1 MQCVSKVTINKKIAS
16 VCLFQQIIT
25 AFAGVR
31 RPWDNTVG
39 LLQAIRTILQ
49 AKPDGLTPQQIRD
62 VIKREYPSLYGT
74 DSHRS
79 NVEKGHYKD
88 LDHALLAQIYV
99 AYRTASDIY
108 ADKSV
113 KPMKFS
119 LMSAEMVPASSEEE
133 LVEFEN
139 LEKLEEGRGT
149 LYVLGTNL
157 FTKSGD
163 EIVKIGITTG
173 YVEQRINQL
182 YTTSVPYRFRVIKQT
197 ETKNYAELEQSLHRI
212 LDPFRINRSREYFTE
227 KCLPYIDSLVSIHE
241 DIQRKA

>member
-1 MQCVSKVTINKKIAS
+1 M
-16 VCLFQQIIT
+16 
-25 AFAGVR
+25 
-31 RPWDNTVG
+31 G
-39 LLQAIRTILQ
+39 LLQAIRIILQ
-49 AKPDGLTPQQIRD
+49 GKPEGLTPQQIRD
-62 VIKREYPSLYGT
+62 VIKRDYPALYGT
-74 DSHRS
+74 DSHRN

-99 AYRTASDIY
+99 AYRGAPDVY

-119 LMSAEMVPASSEEE
+119 LMASDISPATSEEE
-133 LVEFEN
+133 SVEFEN

-157 FTKSGD
+157 FTKGGE

-173 YVEQRINQL
+173 SVEQRINQL

-197 ETKNYAELEQSLHRI
+197 DTRNYTELEQSLHKI
-212 LDPFRINRSREYFTE
+212 LDPFRINRSREYFTD
-227 KCLPYIDSLVSIHE
+227 KCLPYIDSLLAIHE
-241 DIQRKA
+241 EIQKFA